1 MAILSKDFY
10 IREDVVQVSK
20 ELLGKRICTHI
31 EGIYTSGII
40 TETESYSGRNDKA
53 CHAHLQKKTKRNQ
66 IMYAEGGRAYVY
78 LCYGIH
84 HLFNIVSNVEGQA
97 DAVLVRAIAPE
108 EGLEHMMQRRK
119 MQKMAK
125 NLCAGP
131 GLLTQALGINMNH
144 YGAELW
150 GAQIWIEDTCKPLKE
165 SNIVKTTR
173 IGVGYAGE
181 DALLP
186 WRFYIKESEWVSKK

>member
-1 MAILSKDFY
+1 MPVLSKDFY
-10 IREDVVQVSK
+10 LKEDVVQVSK
-20 ELLGKRICTHI
+20 DLLGKRICTLSD
-31 EGIYTSGII
+31 GVYTSGII
-40 TETESYSGRNDKA
+40 TETEAYSGKNDKA

-84 HLFNIVSNVEGQA
+84 HLFNIVSNIEGHA
-97 DAVLVRAIAPE
+97 DAVLVRSIAPE
-108 EGLEHMMQRRK
+108 EGWEHMLRRRNL
-119 MQKMAK
+119 QKVAK

-131 GLLTQALGINMNH
+131 GLLTQAMGINMNH

-150 GAQIWIEDTCKPLKE
+150 GAQVWIEDTNNHLKE
-165 SNIVKTTR
+165 SDIVKTTR
-173 IGVGYAGE
+173 IGIGYAGE

-186 WRFYIKESEWVSKK
+186 WRFYIKSSEWVSKR